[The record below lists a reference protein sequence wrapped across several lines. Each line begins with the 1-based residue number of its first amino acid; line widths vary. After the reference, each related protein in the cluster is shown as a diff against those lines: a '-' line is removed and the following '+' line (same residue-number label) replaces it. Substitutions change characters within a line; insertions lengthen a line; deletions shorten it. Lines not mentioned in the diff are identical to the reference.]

1 MENLKDVC
9 NYVVFRLTGEG
20 GASISHLKL
29 QKLLYYTQAWYLAYE
44 SKPLFSGEFQAWIHG
59 PVNRSVYNRFKD
71 SKYMY
76 SNITLEDLG
85 NEVDFEFKTISEENK
100 TFIDGVLE
108 VYAQYSDTQLEKMT
122 HDEMPWQNARGD
134 RQPYERCE
142 EIISEKIMASYYSA
156 RLQEAN

>member
-1 MENLKDVC
+1 MEKLRDVC

-29 QKLLYYTQAWYLAYE
+29 QKLLFYIQAWNLAYE
-44 SKPLFSGEFQAWIHG
+44 GKGLFDGEFQAWIHG

-76 SNITLEDLG
+76 SNISLEDLG
-85 NEVDFEFKTISEENK
+85 EIDFKFEQITDENK

-108 VYAQYSDTQLEKMT
+108 VYAPFSDTQLEKMT
-122 HDEMPWQNARGD
+122 HDEAPWQEARGD
-134 RQPYERCE
+134 LKPYERCE
-142 EIISEKIMASYYSA
+142 EVISEKTMADYYSA
-156 RLQEAN
+156 RLKNA

>member
-44 SKPLFSGEFQAWIHG
+44 GKPLFDGEFQAWIHG
-59 PVNRSVYNRFKD
+59 PVNRSIYNRFKD

-85 NEVDFEFKTISEENK
+85 DIDFKFEGVTEENK

-122 HDEMPWQNARGD
+122 HDETPWQQARGGL
-134 RQPYERCE
+134 QPYERCE
-142 EIISEKIMASYYSA
+142 ETISDETMASYYSA
-156 RLQEAN
+156 RLKDVG